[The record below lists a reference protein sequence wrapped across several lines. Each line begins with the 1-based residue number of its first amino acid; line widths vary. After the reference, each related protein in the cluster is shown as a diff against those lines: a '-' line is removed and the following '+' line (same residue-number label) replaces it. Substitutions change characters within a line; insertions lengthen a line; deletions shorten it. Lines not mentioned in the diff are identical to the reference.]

1 MTVNVEE
8 QSSGPSIQNRCIN
21 IYVYNYAGRYK
32 VIVYL
37 NCLSIFTPLGKCR
50 NGKKNLFKCKKISD
64 FGFYKCAADMHV
76 TISSGLT
83 GKAHA
88 AKYKPYKISNPL
100 SDNTFYQ
107 ALNCRANIIVLK
119 QRKFSS

>member
-37 NCLSIFTPLGKCR
+37 NCLSIFTPLV
-50 NGKKNLFKCKKISD
+50 NAEMGKKL
-64 FGFYKCAADMHV
+64 V
-76 TISSGLT
+76 
-83 GKAHA
+83 
-88 AKYKPYKISNPL
+88 
-100 SDNTFYQ
+100 
-107 ALNCRANIIVLK
+107 
-119 QRKFSS
+119 